1 LGINHLPDECGR
13 RWRKIMLDGVIIA
26 RIRVRVRVSEG
37 SQDGW
42 SDKAKESARYLAW
55 CLSDLFLKRQDT

>member
-1 LGINHLPDECGR
+1 
-13 RWRKIMLDGVIIA
+13 MLDGVIIA
-26 RIRVRVRVSEG
+26 RIRIRVRVRVRVSEG

>member
-26 RIRVRVRVSEG
+26 RVRVREG

-42 SDKAKESARYLAW
+42 SDKGKESARYLAW
-55 CLSDLFLKRQDT
+55 CLSDLFLKPQDT